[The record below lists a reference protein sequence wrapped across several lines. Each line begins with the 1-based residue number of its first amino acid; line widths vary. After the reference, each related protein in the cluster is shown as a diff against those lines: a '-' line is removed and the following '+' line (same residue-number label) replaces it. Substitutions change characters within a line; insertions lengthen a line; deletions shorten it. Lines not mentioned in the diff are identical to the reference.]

1 MCTLTAP
8 LSEELRHA
16 VEIDDASRTAALL
29 ARLDG
34 GKALTVAGYA
44 EALRACGDADAPDN
58 ALTGAIPVES
68 ARVAYN

>member
-1 MCTLTAP
+1 MD
-8 LSEELRHA
+8 SS
-16 VEIDDASRTAALL
+16 SRKVACDPHTAALL

-68 ARVAYN
+68 ARAAYNQCHNVWRN